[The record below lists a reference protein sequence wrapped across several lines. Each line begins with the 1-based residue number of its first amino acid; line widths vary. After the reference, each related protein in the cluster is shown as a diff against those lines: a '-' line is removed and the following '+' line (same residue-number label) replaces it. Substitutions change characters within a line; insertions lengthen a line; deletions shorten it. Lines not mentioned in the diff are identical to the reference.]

1 MPALWGS
8 AMDTGNALL
17 DAYFRS
23 EFSAYT
29 GQWIHKH
36 PDLDKV
42 KALYEK
48 FYKGRNLP
56 NNWDF
61 IV

>member
-1 MPALWGS
+1 
-8 AMDTGNALL
+8 MDTGNALL